1 MTTPKQNLPEFAS
14 WSHKN
19 LADFAAQAHVRM
31 LEQEE
36 ELKQERLN
44 TKAALL
50 AVRKLIVEAA
60 K

>member
-1 MTTPKQNLPEFAS
+1 MTTPKKDLPDFAS

-19 LADFAAQAHVRM
+19 LADFAAQAYVRM
-31 LEQEE
+31 QEQDDA
-36 ELKQERLN
+36 LQQERLN

-50 AVRKLIVEAA
+50 AVRKLIVETS